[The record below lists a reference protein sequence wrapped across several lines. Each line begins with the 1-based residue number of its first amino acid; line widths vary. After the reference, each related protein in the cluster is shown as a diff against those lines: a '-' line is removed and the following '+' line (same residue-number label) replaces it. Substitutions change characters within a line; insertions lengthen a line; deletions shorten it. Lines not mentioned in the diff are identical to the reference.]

1 MSENHEVREAG
12 ENDLKSAWQRIVEL
26 STALDA
32 ANAELTMWRDGNILH
47 ETHRNELAKVERERD
62 ELQRQRDHAIATA
75 AAFLVAELE
84 RIVEEEGGA
93 Q

>member
-1 MSENHEVREAG
+1 MSERPTPETDAVCWEDNHVGFDVVDSDFARK
-12 ENDLKSAWQRIVEL
+12 L
-26 STALDA
+26 
-32 ANAELTMWRDGNILH
+32 
-47 ETHRNELAKVERERD
+47 ERERD